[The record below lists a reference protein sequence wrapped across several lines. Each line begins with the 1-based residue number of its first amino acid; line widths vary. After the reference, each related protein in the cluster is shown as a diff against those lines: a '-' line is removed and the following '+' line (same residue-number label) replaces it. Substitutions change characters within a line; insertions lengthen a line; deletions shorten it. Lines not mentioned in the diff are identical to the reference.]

1 MDKRPGGNRRQW
13 RDMSSLQRT
22 VTIVMAV
29 VQLSLAGAAW
39 RDLAHRPRAQVRGPK
54 WRWAVTIGL
63 NFLGPI
69 AYFRRGRLR
78 SPDAHVG

>member
-29 VQLSLAGAAW
+29 VQLSLAG
-39 RDLAHRPRAQVRGPK
+39 AQVRGPK